1 MKAQGLARLGKDA
14 EIRYLPNGDA
24 VANLALAF
32 SYGKKDESGKRPTQW
47 VDATLWGKRAE
58 ALAQYLTKGT
68 QVVAY
73 LENVRIE
80 TYEGK
85 NGQGSK
91 LVANVADLELIA
103 GNSAQQPAKPAPR
116 PAPAPAPKPS
126 SGSGFS
132 DMDDESD
139 IPFISCAFGLDL
151 LTSKAKRMSRYDF

>member
-32 SYGKKDESGKRPTQW
+32 TYGKKYESGKRPTQW

-58 ALAQYLTKGT
+58 SLAQYLTKGT

-91 LVANVADLELIA
+91 LAASVADLELIA
-103 GNSAQQPAKPAPR
+103 GSAPQQAK
-116 PAPAPAPKPS
+116 APAPAPKPAPKPS
-126 SGSGFS
+126 TGSGFD
-132 DMDDESD
+132 DMDSD
-139 IPFISCAFGLDL
+139 IPF
-151 LTSKAKRMSRYDF
+151 

>member
-24 VANLALAF
+24 VASIAMAF

-47 VDATLWGKRAE
+47 VDAALWGKRAE
-58 ALAQYLTKGT
+58 SLAQYLTKGT

-73 LENVRIE
+73 LEDVRIE

-91 LVANVADLELIA
+91 LVARVADLELIA
-103 GNSAQQPAKPAPR
+103 GSAQQPAK
-116 PAPAPAPKPS
+116 APAPAPKPAPKPS
-126 SGSGFS
+126 TGSGFD
-132 DMDDESD
+132 DMDDS
-139 IPFISCAFGLDL
+139 IPF
-151 LTSKAKRMSRYDF
+151 